1 MNKLQVTGNWKVIK
15 GKLKERFAVLTD
27 NDLLYFKGK
36 EDELIG
42 RIQRKLGKTKEEITE
57 LIRTLEKY

>member
-1 MNKLQVTGNWKVIK
+1 MNKLEITGNWNIVK
-15 GKLKERFAVLTD
+15 GKLKERFAMLTD

-42 RIQRKLGKTKEEITE
+42 RLQRKLGKTKQEILE

>member
-1 MNKLQVTGNWKVIK
+1 MNKLELIGNWNVVK
-15 GKLKERFAVLTD
+15 GKLKERFATLTD

-42 RIQRKLGKTKEEITE
+42 RIQRKRGKTKEEITE

>member
-1 MNKLQVTGNWKVIK
+1 MNKLEITGNWHVVK
-15 GKLKERFAVLTD
+15 GKLKERFGVLTD

-36 EDELIG
+36 EEELIG
-42 RIQRKLGKTKEEITE
+42 RIQRKLGKTKEEIAE